1 MFYVHFTFHFMYKSE
16 PPEVSVIQ
24 LGNGS
29 LLCNASGFPDN
40 ISYSRWEHKS
50 PEQKHLRY
58 LDGTERGIL
67 NFHTLDRTRLD
78 TTYSSDG
85 IYICKVVNHMAKD
98 GDKNFQ
104 TGFANVLFKG
114 NNISSKYVCNSFTKL
129 TLLLISFR

>member
-1 MFYVHFTFHFMYKSE
+1 MFYVHVTFHFMYKSE

-58 LDGTERGIL
+58 LDGTDGGIL

-98 GDKNFQ
+98 GDKIFQ

-114 NNISSKYVCNSFTKL
+114 NNNLVSSMYVTVLQN
-129 TLLLISFR
+129 